1 MNQEKQERIKACL
14 QELSTLL
21 YEEADKSKL
30 IDLEGI
36 EKTVCSQV
44 LELVSP
50 EIALFLSNKKL
61 EQSFGKTRKI
71 KSLVGELTLKAKQ
84 LQRLGLK
91 ARSRL
96 SPLLQKCCLRL
107 SANESYQKA
116 EIEIEALTGV
126 KVGHS
131 TQQKLVLSQDFQL
144 PLALQAV
151 SEVSVDGGKIR
162 LRGQAKAGC
171 HWRDYKT
178 VRLQGI
184 YYGAFFDD
192 NQSLVD
198 YVNSQ
203 RLVNPLVCLGDG
215 HDGVWNLVREF
226 GKPENFERWEILDWY
241 HLKENLYKIGGS
253 LKRLKAAENFLWQG
267 QIDNTQALFIH
278 CRGKQVKNFITY
290 LNKHR
295 SRIVNYSYYQAE
307 ELCSIGSGAV
317 ESAIKQIGAR
327 IKISGAQWNV
337 ESVNQILS
345 VRCAYLNG
353 LLAI

>member
-1 MNQEKQERIKACL
+1 
-14 QELSTLL
+14 
-21 YEEADKSKL
+21 
-30 IDLEGI
+30 
-36 EKTVCSQV
+36 
-44 LELVSP
+44 
-50 EIALFLSNKKL
+50 
-61 EQSFGKTRKI
+61 
-71 KSLVGELTLKAKQ
+71 
-84 LQRLGLK
+84 
-91 ARSRL
+91 
-96 SPLLQKCCLRL
+96 LRL
-107 SANESYQKA
+107 SANESYQNA

-126 KVGHS
+126 KVGHT
-131 TQQKLVLSQDFQL
+131 TQQKLVIEQDFQL
-144 PLALQAV
+144 PLAKQAV
-151 SEVSVDGGKIR
+151 SEVSVDGGKVR
-162 LRGQAKAGC
+162 LRGKLKEGC

-178 VRLQGI
+178 VRVQGI

-215 HDGVWNLVREF
+215 HDGVWNLVKEF
-226 GKPENFERWEILDWY
+226 GQSKHFERWEILDWY
-241 HLKENLYKIGGS
+241 HLKENLYKVGGS
-253 LKRLKAAENFLWQG
+253 LKRLKAAETFLWHG
-267 QIDNTQALFIH
+267 QVEETKALFH
-278 CRGKQVKNFITY
+278 HFRGKQGKNFIAY
-290 LNKHR
+290 LNKHH

-307 ELCSIGSGAV
+307 QLCSIGSGAV

>member
-30 IDLEGI
+30 TDLEGI
-36 EKTVCSQV
+36 GKTVRSQV

-50 EIALFLSNKKL
+50 EIALFYRTKTGTKV
-61 EQSFGKTRKI
+61 GKTRKI
-71 KSLVGELTLKAKQ
+71 KSLVGELKLKAKQ
-84 LQRLGLK
+84 LIRLGLK
-91 ARSRL
+91 PRTRL

-131 TQQKLVLSQDFQL
+131 TQQQLVLSQDFQL
-144 PLALQAV
+144 PLAKQSV
-151 SEVSVDGGKIR
+151 SEVSVDGGKVR
-162 LRGQAKAGC
+162 LRGKPKAGC

-192 NQSLVD
+192 NQSLID

-203 RLVNPLVCLGDG
+203 QLLDPLVCLGDG

-226 GKPENFERWEILDWY
+226 GQDQFSRCEILDWY
-241 HLKENLYKIGGS
+241 HLKENLYKVGGS
-253 LKRLKAAENFLWQG
+253 LKRLKAAETLLWQG
-267 QIDNTQALFIH
+267 QVEAAKTLFNH
-278 CRGKQVKNFITY
+278 CRGKQAKNFIAY
-290 LNKHR
+290 LEKHLP
-295 SRIVNYSYYQAE
+295 RIVNYSYYQAE
-307 ELCSIGSGAV
+307 QLCSIGSGAV
-317 ESAIKQIGAR
+317 ESAIKQIGLR

-337 ESVNQILS
+337 ESVNHILS

-353 LLAI
+353 LLAV

>member
-1 MNQEKQERIKACL
+1 MK
-14 QELSTLL
+14 
-21 YEEADKSKL
+21 
-30 IDLEGI
+30 
-36 EKTVCSQV
+36 
-44 LELVSP
+44 P
-50 EIALFLSNKKL
+50 
-61 EQSFGKTRKI
+61 
-71 KSLVGELTLKAKQ
+71 
-84 LQRLGLK
+84 
-91 ARSRL
+91 RSRL

-107 SANESYQKA
+107 SAKESYQKA

-126 KVGHS
+126 KVGHT

-144 PLALQAV
+144 PLAKQSV
-151 SEVSVDGGKIR
+151 SEVSLDGGKVR
-162 LRGQAKAGC
+162 LRGKPKAGC

-192 NQSLVD
+192 NQSLID

-203 RLVNPLVCLGDG
+203 CLVNPLICLGDG
-215 HDGVWNLVREF
+215 HDGVWNLVKEF
-226 GKPENFERWEILDWY
+226 GTEPFERWEILDWY

-253 LKRLKAAENFLWQG
+253 LKRLKAAETLLWHG
-267 QIDNTQALFIH
+267 QVEKAKALFEH
-278 CRGKQVKNFITY
+278 CRGKQAKNFIAY
-290 LNKHR
+290 LEKHR
-295 SRIVNYSYYQAE
+295 SRIINYSYYQAE
-307 ELCSIGSGAV
+307 QLCSIGSGAV

-327 IKISGAQWNV
+327 IKISGAQWNI

>member
-1 MNQEKQERIKACL
+1 
-14 QELSTLL
+14 
-21 YEEADKSKL
+21 
-30 IDLEGI
+30 
-36 EKTVCSQV
+36 
-44 LELVSP
+44 
-50 EIALFLSNKKL
+50 
-61 EQSFGKTRKI
+61 
-71 KSLVGELTLKAKQ
+71 
-84 LQRLGLK
+84 LGLK
-91 ARSRL
+91 PRSRL

-131 TQQKLVLSQDFQL
+131 TQQKLVLEQDFQL

-151 SEVSVDGGKIR
+151 SEVSVDGGKVR
-162 LRGQAKAGC
+162 LRGKPKAGC

-215 HDGVWNLVREF
+215 HDGVWNLVKEF
-226 GKPENFERWEILDWY
+226 GQGEHFQRWEILDWY
-241 HLKENLYKIGGS
+241 HLKENLYKVGGS
-253 LKRLKAAENFLWQG
+253 LKRLKAAETFLWHG
-267 QIDNTQALFIH
+267 QVEKAKTLFEH
-278 CRGKQVKNFITY
+278 CRGKQAKNFIAY
-290 LNKHR
+290 LEKHC

-307 ELCSIGSGAV
+307 QLCSIGSGAV
-317 ESAIKQIGAR
+317 ESAIKQIGLR